1 MAAVSSSV
9 RRTPLI
15 AGNWKMNLDHLQAI
29 AFVQK
34 LAWSLKDAGH
44 DFSAVEVA
52 VFPPF
57 TDLRSVQT
65 LVSADKLPLA
75 FGGQDVSEHESGA
88 YTGEISATF
97 LAAARMPLR
106 DHRSLRAA
114 HAARRDRRA
123 GGRQG
128 RRRARAQPRLRSSA
142 SARRRRTSRCT
153 ARARCPSH
161 SCAPRSANVTSAA
174 DIVVAYE
181 PVWAIGSGQAA
192 TPEQAEQVAAA
203 LRAVL
208 VETLGE
214 DVAAKTRI
222 LYGGSVKSGNI
233 ASFMREPNVD
243 GALVGGA
250 SLDVDRVR
258 EHRPLPEARRTVS
271 TAELQAARGAA
282 CSYTGRWSS
291 RASDPVAS
299 RKVSRANSPGRPAGA
314 AGHHQPPADVAH
326 PPAQGARW
334 RPLRHV
340 RWRRDLQPR
349 RIRVAERNLNRIT
362 VILGLI
368 WITCIVVLGLITKFD
383 SGA

>member
-34 LAWSLKDAGH
+34 LAWSLKDANH
-44 DFSAVEVA
+44 DFASVEVA

-75 FGGQDVSEHESGA
+75 FGAQDVSEHESGA

-97 LAAARMPLR
+97 LAQLECRYVIIGHSERRTLHSETDEQVAGKVAAALAHNLAPIICVGETAEDLEV
-106 DHRSLRAA
+106 HGASAVPVAQLRAA
-114 HAARRDRRA
+114 
-123 GGRQG
+123 
-128 RRRARAQPRLRSSA
+128 L
-142 SARRRRTSRCT
+142 
-153 ARARCPSH
+153 
-161 SCAPRSANVTSAA
+161 ANVSSAA
-174 DIVVAYE
+174 DLVVAYE

-192 TPEQAEQVAAA
+192 TPEQAEQVCAA

-208 VETLGE
+208 VEVLGE

-250 SLDVDRVR
+250 SLDVAEFASIVR
-258 EHRPLPEARRTVS
+258 Y
-271 TAELQAARGAA
+271 Q
-282 CSYTGRWSS
+282 
-291 RASDPVAS
+291 
-299 RKVSRANSPGRPAGA
+299 K
-314 AGHHQPPADVAH
+314 
-326 PPAQGARW
+326 
-334 RPLRHV
+334 HV
-340 RWRRDLQPR
+340 
-349 RIRVAERNLNRIT
+349 
-362 VILGLI
+362 GL
-368 WITCIVVLGLITKFD
+368 
-383 SGA
+383 